1 MFGIILSQ
9 AGYADLKHGSFQYTP
24 GHGPAQIISPAT
36 NGAFYWA
43 VTGGMLAVGVL
54 LMAIS
59 TYAAVCLFF

>member
-24 GHGPAQIISPAT
+24 GGPMQIISLAT